1 MEVLMQPWAQGVLVV
16 ALIGLAVWWF
26 KFRPQSY

>member
-1 MEVLMQPWAQGVLVV
+1 MLSQWWVQVVLVLL
-16 ALIGLAVWWF
+16 LIGLIVWWF

>member
-1 MEVLMQPWAQGVLVV
+1 MEILYSPAAQIILVV
-16 ALIGLAVWWF
+16 ALIGLAFWWF

>member
-1 MEVLMQPWAQGVLVV
+1 MDLLSQWWVQLILVALLV
-16 ALIGLAVWWF
+16 ALIVWWF